1 MKNLLTVF
9 TALLLFSAQ
18 LISQW
23 EQSSAGINGGQ
34 VFSLFVNDTVIFTGT
49 YNYTAGVA
57 NVYFTTN
64 FGDDWKYSDMQNIEV
79 NCFTVKDNI
88 IFAGTEYKG
97 IYLSTNNGL
106 NWVSSSLNNQT
117 IYGLAVAGGYV
128 LAGGGGVFSS
138 SDNGTSWNL
147 VNNTFGVREL
157 KANGNVLYAGGGD
170 GVYVSHDYGVN
181 WDHPLIINLPVEAIS
196 YSGNIIFAGSYNG
209 IYRSTNS
216 GLNWNFA
223 GVMGYMIPSMI
234 AKDNY
239 VYTGTSGYGIYRST
253 NYGQLNSFDQTSLT
267 NGSAYGFGIIGETVF
282 AGFSGM
288 GVFRSTNYG
297 INWVK
302 TEMHNIQT
310 LSLAKNGNNLFA
322 GTNNYGIYYSSNNG
336 TNWFYNTML
345 YEEINTFLNVGTDLY
360 AGTSDGLYY
369 TSNNGVNWTRKPGSS
384 SDVLSAANGNN
395 LYIATLLNGIFCSSN
410 NGNNWVNLGF
420 ADVKTSAI
428 LTKDNYVYAGCGLYP
443 TGYSGF
449 VYSTNN
455 GNSFHNS
462 SLNHSVKSLLLAD
475 NYIYAGTDSAG
486 IFRSGDN
493 GITWSAQ
500 GINNTDINCIID
512 VNNYLVCGT
521 GRGVYYSSNNGNDWN
536 YLNNGLDSQRVL
548 SLMISGNY
556 LFAGTEANAVWKLDV
571 SGIIGITSISGTIP
585 IQYRLRQNY
594 PNPFNPVT
602 TVVFDIPANSNY
614 KRVLLEVYDVAGK
627 LIQTVF
633 DENAAPGIYEVNVD
647 LKNSAS
653 GIYFCVLKSGTFYES
668 MKMVLV
674 K

>member
-9 TALLLFSAQ
+9 TALLLSSAQ

-23 EQSSAGINGGQ
+23 EQSSAGINGGH
-34 VFSLFVNDTVIFTGT
+34 VFSLFVKDNIVFAGTQDHANDQM
-49 YNYTAGVA
+49 N

-64 FGDDWKYSDMQNIEV
+64 YGDSWKYSDMQNIGV
-79 NCFTVKDNI
+79 NCFTAKDNI

-97 IYLSTNNGL
+97 IYFSTNNGL
-106 NWVSSSLNNQT
+106 NWVRSSLNDHT
-117 IYGLAVAGGYV
+117 IYGLAVAGGYI
-128 LAGGGGVFSS
+128 LAGGDGVFSS

-147 VNNTFGVREL
+147 VNNTFFVREL

-181 WDHPLIINLPVEAIS
+181 WDHPLTMNLPVEALG
-196 YSGNIIFAGSYNG
+196 YSGNYIYAGSYNG
-209 IYRSTNS
+209 IYRSTNY
-216 GLNWNFA
+216 GLNWSFA
-223 GVMGYMIPSMI
+223 GVMGLMIPSMI

-239 VYTGTSGYGIYRST
+239 VYTGTSGLGIYRST
-253 NYGQLNSFDQTSLT
+253 NYGQLYSFAQTSHT
-267 NGSAYGFGIIGETVF
+267 SGSAYGFGLIGDTVF
-282 AGFSGM
+282 AGFSGS
-288 GVFRSTNYG
+288 GVFRSTNFG
-297 INWVK
+297 MNWIK
-302 TEMHNIQT
+302 TEMHNIQI
-310 LSLAKNGNNLFA
+310 LSLAKSGSSLFA

-336 TNWFYNTML
+336 ANWFYNTML
-345 YEEINTFLNVGTDLY
+345 YKEINTFLNVGTDLY
-360 AGTSDGLYY
+360 VGTSDGLFY
-369 TSNNGVNWTRKPGSS
+369 TSNNGLNWSGRNIGG
-384 SDVLSAANGNN
+384 DILSIANGNN
-395 LYIATLLNGIFCSSN
+395 MYVSTLEYGIFRSSN

-428 LTKDNYVYAGCGLYP
+428 LAKDNYVYAGCGLYP

-462 SLNHSVKSLLLAD
+462 SLNHSVKCLLLTG

-486 IFRSGDN
+486 IFRSADS
-493 GITWSAQ
+493 GITWSVL
-500 GINNTDINCIID
+500 GISNTDINCIID

-521 GRGVYYSSNNGNDWN
+521 GRGVYYSSNSGNDWN
-536 YLNNGLDSQRVL
+536 YLNNGLDSQKVL

-571 SGIIGITSISGTIP
+571 SEIIGITSISGTIP
-585 IQYRLRQNY
+585 MQYRLRQNY

-602 TVVFDIPANSNY
+602 TVVFEIPSNPNNE
-614 KRVLLEVYDVAGK
+614 KVKLEVYDAAGK
-627 LIQTVF
+627 LIQTIL
-633 DENAAPGIYEVNVD
+633 DQEIAPGAYSVNID
-647 LKNSAS
+647 LGSAS
-653 GIYFCVLKSGTFYES
+653 SGVYFAVLRSGSFYES
-668 MKMVLV
+668 VKMVLV